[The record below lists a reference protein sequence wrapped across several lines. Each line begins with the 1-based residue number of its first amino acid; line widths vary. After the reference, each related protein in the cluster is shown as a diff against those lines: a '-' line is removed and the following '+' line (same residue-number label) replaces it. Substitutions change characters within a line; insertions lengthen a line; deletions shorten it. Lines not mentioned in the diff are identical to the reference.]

1 MLNRLFGNYL
11 VEKEK
16 ITQEQLDNILPV
28 PKDSKA
34 EAGTIAVIHKILA
47 PAIVEKILSEIGS
60 EKERFGDV
68 AIEAGHLTDEKLD
81 QILTY
86 QSNTFMIFIQKL
98 LDEKFLSLDQVNPSL
113 NEFQALRNFDNSQ
126 LSSLIHDD
134 LEQCVNIF
142 VPMKN
147 ARLKEYVLTLIQ
159 TVRRLIDS
167 DMYLDKA
174 YTARSLQLDKYAGQ
188 MIIGDMR
195 IKVYLSAPGN
205 ELLAIANH
213 FTKDTYK
220 SVDMDALDNVSEFIN
235 CVNGQFATNL
245 SYDDISVDMNSPEFS
260 TEGPFISN
268 ERLYIIPIHA
278 NGCSFRAVLEVYE

>member
-34 EAGTIAVIHKILA
+34 EVGTIAVIHKVLS
-47 PAIVEKILSEIGS
+47 PAIVKKILSEIGS

-68 AIEAGHLTDEKLD
+68 AIAAGYLTDEKLD

-86 QSNTFMIFIQKL
+86 QSNTFMIFVQKL
-98 LDEKFLSLDQVNPSL
+98 IDENLLLLDQVNPSL
-113 NEFQALRNFDNSQ
+113 NEFQALRNFNDSQ
-126 LSSLIHDD
+126 LSSLIHDE

-147 ARLKEYVLTLIQ
+147 AQLKEYVLILIQ
-159 TVRRLIDS
+159 TIRRLIDS

-174 YTARSLQLDKYAGQ
+174 YAARSLQLDKYAGQ
-188 MIIGDMR
+188 MIIGDMH
-195 IKVYLSAPGN
+195 IKLYLSAPDDA
-205 ELLAIANH
+205 LLAIANH
-213 FTKDTYK
+213 FTKDTYE
-220 SVDMDALDNVSEFIN
+220 SVDIDALDNVSEFIN

-268 ERLYIIPIHA
+268 EKLYIIPIHA
-278 NGCSFRAVLEVYE
+278 NGRSFKAVLEVYE